1 MKTILQVILILIW
14 WTNCFSQQ
22 QKSHIRKEV
31 DSVDLCKVNY
41 NFVGHKLKIYHD
53 GGIYSTA
60 NGIDSKFIE
69 WENEDV
75 KLKAGKSH
83 WGNFEPKT
91 GDIGEVIQIGKTKY
105 DELIYILKIDS
116 FYVPIKCN
124 YLTQEKNLSSDEQ
137 YEHRLN
143 EIEKYGEGNCNF
155 KKNGFNGV
163 GNRAGIVEID
173 KLAEN
178 FACNLR
184 EKGIDTV
191 MLIKLISD
199 NGSLPNEIE
208 SIFWYENGQGFKTAF
223 KNNKKHKPTQ
233 TEIEKYDWKDV
244 LNYYNQ
250 NVKGTELKFPEYF
263 VSHWTNLIIQLY
275 QENEFYSYGM
285 QLAIKKEDE
294 NLPNVKFVRY
304 IEQKLNEK

>member
-1 MKTILQVILILIW
+1 M
-14 WTNCFSQQ
+14 
-22 QKSHIRKEV
+22 
-31 DSVDLCKVNY
+31 DLCKINY
-41 NFVGHKLKIYHD
+41 NSVGHKLKIYND

-69 WENEDV
+69 WKNEDV

-105 DELIYILKIDS
+105 DELIYILKINS

-137 YEHRLN
+137 YEQRLK

-184 EKGIDTV
+184 EKGINTV

-199 NGSLPNEIE
+199 NGSSPNEIE
-208 SIFWYENGQGFKTAF
+208 YIFWYENEQGFKTTF

-233 TEIEKYDWKDV
+233 TEIEKYDWKDI

-263 VSHWTNLIIQLY
+263 RSHWTNLIIQLY

-294 NLPNVKFVRY
+294 SLPNVKFVRY

>member
-1 MKTILQVILILIW
+1 MRAILQIIFIFICS
-14 WTNCFSQQ
+14 TNCFSQNKHTYIA
-22 QKSHIRKEV
+22 KSI
-31 DSVDLCKVNY
+31 DSLDLCNPNSKL
-41 NFVGHKLKIYHD
+41 VGKKLKIYHN
-53 GGIYSTA
+53 GGIYENV
-60 NGIDSKFIE
+60 NGNDSKFIE
-69 WENEDV
+69 WKNDDI
-75 KLKAGKSH
+75 KIKAGKSY
-83 WGNFEPKT
+83 WGNFKPKT

-116 FYVPIKCN
+116 FYVPIKYN
-124 YLTQEKNLSSDEQ
+124 YLTQEINLSSDEQ
-137 YEHRLN
+137 YSQRLK

-184 EKGIDTV
+184 EKGINTV

-199 NGSLPNEIE
+199 NGSSPNEIE
-208 SIFWYENGQGFKTAF
+208 YIFWYENEQGFKTAF
-223 KNNKKHKPTQ
+223 KNNKKFKPTQ
-233 TEIEKYDWKDV
+233 TEIEKYDWKDI

-250 NVKGTELKFPEYF
+250 NVKGTELKFPQYF
-263 VSHWTNLIIQLY
+263 ISHWTNLIVQLY
-275 QENEFYSYGM
+275 QGEEFYSYGM

-294 NLPNVKFVRY
+294 SLPNVKFVRY
-304 IEQKLNEK
+304 IEHKLNEK

>member
-1 MKTILQVILILIW
+1 MKTILQIIFILIC
-14 WTNCFSQQ
+14 WTNCFSQNNKTYIQ
-22 QKSHIRKEV
+22 KEV
-31 DSVDLCKVNY
+31 DSIDLCKIN
-41 NFVGHKLKIYHD
+41 NNLVGQNLKIYHN

-60 NGIDSKFIE
+60 NGKDSKFIE
-69 WENEDV
+69 WKNEEI
-75 KLKAGKSH
+75 KTKAGKSH
-83 WGNFEPKT
+83 WKNFEPKT

-124 YLTQEKNLSSDEQ
+124 YLTQESNLSSEQ
-137 YEHRLN
+137 ELQQRGK
-143 EIEKYGEGNCNF
+143 EIEQYGEGNCNF

-178 FACNLR
+178 YACNLR
-184 EKGIDTV
+184 ETGIDTI

-199 NGSLPNEIE
+199 NGSSPNEIE
-208 SIFWYENGQGFKTAF
+208 YIFWYENGQGFKTTF

-233 TEIEKYDWKDV
+233 TEIEKYDWKDI

-250 NVKGTELKFPEYF
+250 NVKGSELIFPQYF
-263 VSHWTNLIIQLY
+263 ISHWTNLIIQLY
-275 QENEFYSYGM
+275 QREEFYSYGM

-294 NLPNVKFVRY
+294 DLPNVKFVRY
-304 IEQKLNEK
+304 IEQKINEK

>member
-1 MKTILQVILILIW
+1 MKTILQIILILIC

-22 QKSHIRKEV
+22 QKSYTQKEV
-31 DSVDLCKVNY
+31 DSIDLCKINY
-41 NFVGHKLKIYHD
+41 NLVGHKLKIYHD
-53 GGIYSTA
+53 GGIYPTA

-69 WENEDV
+69 WKNEDV

-137 YEHRLN
+137 YEQRLK

-184 EKGIDTV
+184 EKGIEKV

-199 NGSLPNEIE
+199 NGSSPNEIE
-208 SIFWYENGQGFKTAF
+208 YIFWYENEQGFKTAF
-223 KNNKKHKPTQ
+223 KNNKNHEPTQ
-233 TEIEKYDWKDV
+233 TEIEKYDWKNILD
-244 LNYYNQ
+244 YYNQ
-250 NVKGTELKFPEYF
+250 NVKGTELKFPQYF
-263 VSHWTNLIIQLY
+263 ISHYTNLIIQLY
-275 QENEFYSYGM
+275 QGTEFYSYGM

-294 NLPNVKFVRY
+294 SLSNVKFVRY